1 MLSLKFLLSFFFP
14 PTIVTAW
21 EKMLLLYIQV
31 HITHIEEVLLRVCGH
46 GTKFLQIT
54 ENTIQREFSKDSQNN
69 LIPTI

>member
-1 MLSLKFLLSFFFP
+1 
-14 PTIVTAW
+14 
-21 EKMLLLYIQV
+21 MLLLYIQV